1 VNISGVDNKSIKRG
15 DVVTHPGDY
24 SPTRRLDVQFRY
36 LGDLE
41 KPLSHDLE
49 TKLFLGADETI
60 ARVRLLGREFLKP
73 GETAW
78 LQLEVK
84 DPVVA
89 MRGDRYILRRPS
101 PSETLGGGIVL
112 DPNPPYRHK
121 RFDQDVLDHLETLSA
136 GDPVDVLRQTI
147 SRAGVVLWDEVV
159 EQSGLEKEVARES
172 LNQLLDH
179 GLVLF
184 LGDRSAG
191 NEFIVDRAAWDEIK
205 SNLVAK
211 VELYHQDYPFRP
223 GMSREELK
231 SQSGLTDTVYKQV
244 LETLIQDSEITQQGP
259 EVLLK
264 GFSIEFSPGQIE
276 KINGLL
282 EKFSQN
288 PNLPPSVSGCREEVG
303 EEIYNAL
310 LSLKR
315 LKQISPEVVFTPETH
330 QKMIVEIREKLQDGG
345 TITVAQARDHFGSS
359 RKYML
364 AFLEKLDAEGI
375 TVREGDVRRLKE

>member
-1 VNISGVDNKSIKRG
+1 
-15 DVVTHPGDY
+15 
-24 SPTRRLDVQFRY
+24 
-36 LGDLE
+36 
-41 KPLSHDLE
+41 
-49 TKLFLGADETI
+49 
-60 ARVRLLGREFLKP
+60 
-73 GETAW
+73 
-78 LQLEVK
+78 
-84 DPVVA
+84 

-159 EQSGLEKEVARES
+159 EQSGLEKEAARES

-211 VELYHQDYPFRP
+211 VELYHQDYPLRP

-244 LETLIQDSEITQQGP
+244 LETLIQDGEITQQGP

-330 QKMIVEIREKLQDGG
+330 QKMIVEIREKLQDNG

-359 RKYML
+359 RKFIL